1 MHLLTSLLLNYI
13 FIFSRPERLRDIA
26 TRFGLDPEEALENV
40 IYSRAYNS
48 EHQMDLILLLAAKF
62 AEEPG
67 KYKVLVVD
75 SIISLFRSDF
85 SGRGE
90 LGERQQKLNQ
100 MLSRLTKIS
109 EEFNVAVF
117 MTNQVNLIFYLR
129 KFSSFFLALD
139 DGRSWCRAHLCS

>member
-1 MHLLTSLLLNYI
+1 M
-13 FIFSRPERLRDIA
+13 
-26 TRFGLDPEEALENV
+26 RFKLDPEEALENV

-48 EHQMDLILLLAAKF
+48 EHQMDLITLLAAKF

-67 KYKVLVVD
+67 KFKLLIVD

-109 EEFNVAVF
+109 EEFNVAIF
-117 MTNQVNLIFYLR
+117 ITNQVRSCMSIQLSLTENF
-129 KFSSFFLALD
+129 LD
-139 DGRSWCRAHLCS
+139 DGGSWSRINVCSRS

>member
-1 MHLLTSLLLNYI
+1 
-13 FIFSRPERLRDIA
+13 
-26 TRFGLDPEEALENV
+26 
-40 IYSRAYNS
+40 
-48 EHQMDLILLLAAKF
+48 MDLIVLLAAKF

-67 KYKVLVVD
+67 KYKLLVVD

-109 EEFNVAVF
+109 EEFNVAVLI
-117 MTNQVNLIFYLR
+117 TNQV
-129 KFSSFFLALD
+129 SFASNFFVNMQTI
-139 DGRSWCRAHLCS
+139 S